1 MSRQN
6 LVVAVAAHDL
16 NGKSWAHH
24 RFSRFN
30 RSAGDIVLYALTA
43 A

>member
-1 MSRQN
+1 LWLLLRTT
-6 LVVAVAAHDL
+6 L
-16 NGKSWAHH
+16 NGKCWAHH